1 MTLAAS
7 ASLIS
12 CRRELNRAGH
22 RFGNAARTRVKNQG
36 ARKSSKLAATPCVA
50 CKSFLLLKLVGRG
63 RMHPQAF
70 QQTNSGSANRSQLPT
85 LTRASKPR

>member
-1 MTLAAS
+1 MTLAAT
-7 ASLIS
+7 ASLTS
-12 CRRELNRAGH
+12 CRQLSRTGH
-22 RFGNAARTRVKNQG
+22 RFGIAARTQVKNQG
-36 ARKSSKLAATPCVA
+36 ARKSSKLAATPRVA

-70 QQTNSGSANRSQLPT
+70 QQTNSGSANHSQLPT